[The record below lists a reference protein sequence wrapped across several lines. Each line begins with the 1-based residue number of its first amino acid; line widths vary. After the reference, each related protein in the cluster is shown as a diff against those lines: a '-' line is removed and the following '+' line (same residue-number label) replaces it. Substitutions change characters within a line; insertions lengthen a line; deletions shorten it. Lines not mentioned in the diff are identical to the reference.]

1 MPIMQRSGLFLLII
15 GVLMIVG
22 MALSFY
28 GSQIITEDLVTEQSD
43 LISGETFE
51 TIVELDPM
59 ISEYGVYVVQT
70 TNFQENSIHIKIFD
84 PFGSQIV
91 SKTAESESFEDGF
104 EISSGGEYR
113 IAIENTG
120 DEETVFFLAIGHLP
134 DTSKLSVGI
143 IGFYILIV
151 GMIGI
156 AGLVILAIKNRR
168 KNRLS

>member
-22 MALSFY
+22 MTLSFY
-28 GSQIITEDLVTEQSD
+28 GSQIITEDLVKEQSN

-51 TIVELDPM
+51 TIIELDPM
-59 ISEYGVYVVQT
+59 ISEYGVYVIQT

-84 PFGSQIV
+84 SFGSQIV
-91 SKTAESESFEDGF
+91 SKTAESESFEDRF

-113 IAIENTG
+113 IVIENTG
-120 DEETVFFLAIGHLP
+120 DGETVLFLAIGHLP

-156 AGLVILAIKNRR
+156 AGLVILTIKNRR